1 MSAERSAGHLVY
13 DADCDF
19 CSRSAHWL
27 DNAPVAWHT
36 LDLDRVHVTRAEAD
50 VNAGWLV
57 EGRITA
63 LGAEAISTALRAK
76 RGVARVAGWAM
87 RVPGIRSLAAWSIRG
102 SPPTATGCPAA
113 PPPAGSNHRA
123 APPGRK
129 ADGRR
134 PPPGQRC
141 FSPHQVATGL
151 PLKSGTGA

>member
-50 VNAGWLV
+50 ANAGWLV

-87 RVPGIRSLAAWSIRG
+87 RVPGIRSLAALVYPRIAAHRHRLPG
-102 SPPTATGCPAA
+102 GTAACRIEPPRSTPWKE
-113 PPPAGSNHRA
+113 S
-123 APPGRK
+123 
-129 ADGRR
+129 
-134 PPPGQRC
+134 
-141 FSPHQVATGL
+141 
-151 PLKSGTGA
+151 